1 MQTARYPIGMPDPND
16 DGGLPRGVRPTPARS
31 GVTALPLPLGT
42 RAALRGIGAVVRRA
56 AALPVRRKAAEP
68 ILPLGTA
75 ISGVDLV
82 ALGGASLLVR
92 WPAPLTIGYALIA
105 FLILGGK
112 GTRSGRINP
121 RISDDMGFLLGR
133 LAIPLLVLAPLAAT
147 NPSNARAMF
156 IGPLAAALVLPGRAL
171 TYAVIRTAR
180 ARGLVAEPVLIVGA
194 GAVGVEV
201 AKTLD
206 EHPEYGLLPV
216 GFLDTFTDV
225 DSPFPVLGRPEQL
238 EHVVREFEVSRLIV
252 AFGATREPEMVKI
265 IRACDELPVEVHLVP
280 RFFELGVAPEG
291 SHTDDIWGIPL
302 VRLRRSALRS
312 AAWRTKRAFDLVM
325 GALLFAAFSP
335 VFAVAAI
342 AVRLSGP
349 GPIFFRQQRIGQR
362 GQVFDVLKF
371 RSMRENDDSDV
382 TWAVDGVDA
391 RVTPVG
397 RVLRRTGIDELPQL
411 LNVLRGEMS
420 LVGPRPERPFFV
432 ARFGEEVPR
441 YSDRHRVP
449 VGITGWAQVHGL
461 RGDTSI
467 PERVRLDN
475 HYVEHWSLWT
485 DIVIVVRTVKTL
497 FRHGGEE
504 VT

>member
-1 MQTARYPIGMPDPND
+1 VE
-16 DGGLPRGVRPTPARS
+16 PR
-31 GVTALPLPLGT
+31 
-42 RAALRGIGAVVRRA
+42 
-56 AALPVRRKAAEP
+56 
-68 ILPLGTA
+68 LPLGTA
-75 ISGVDLV
+75 ISGVDLM
-82 ALGGASLLVR
+82 ALGASSLLVR
-92 WPAPLTIGYALIA
+92 WPAPLTIGYAVLA
-105 FLILGGK
+105 FLLLGGM

-121 RISDDMGFLLGR
+121 RVADDMGFLLGR
-133 LAIPLLVLAPLAAT
+133 LAIPLLALAPFAAS
-147 NPSNARAMF
+147 NPANARAMF
-156 IGPLAAALVLPGRAL
+156 IGPLAAALVIPGRAI
-171 TYAVIRTAR
+171 TYGVIRTAR
-180 ARGLVAEPVLIVGA
+180 ARGLVAEPVLIIGA

-216 GFLDTFTDV
+216 GFLDSFTDV

-238 EHVVREFEVSRLIV
+238 EHVVREFEVSRVIV

-265 IRACDELPVEVHLVP
+265 LRACDELPVEVHLVP

-325 GALLFAAFSP
+325 GSLLFAVLSP
-335 VFAVAAI
+335 VFALAAV

-349 GPIFFRQQRIGQR
+349 GPVFFRQQRIGQR
-362 GQVFDVLKF
+362 GQLFDVLKF

-382 TWAVDGVDA
+382 TWAVDGVDG

-397 RVLRRTGIDELPQL
+397 RLLRRTGIDELPQL

-432 ARFGEEVPR
+432 ARFGEEVAR
-441 YSDRHRVP
+441 YADRHRVP
-449 VGITGWAQVHGL
+449 VGITGWAQIHGL

-467 PERVRLDN
+467 PERIRLDN

-485 DIVIVVRTVKTL
+485 DIVIVARTVKTL
-497 FRHGGEE
+497 FRRDREE

>member
-1 MQTARYPIGMPDPND
+1 MQTARYPIGMPDPDD
-16 DGGLPRGVRPTPARS
+16 DGRLPRGVEPSPDR
-31 GVTALPLPLGT
+31 GGITALPLPTGPRTALWGLGT
-42 RAALRGIGAVVRRA
+42 VVRRA
-56 AALPVRRKAAEP
+56 LPVQRKAAEP

-75 ISGVDLV
+75 ISGVDLM
-82 ALGGASLLVR
+82 ALGAASLLVR
-92 WPAPLTIGYALIA
+92 WPAPLTIGYALLA
-105 FLILGGK
+105 FLSLGGM

-121 RISDDMGFLLGR
+121 RLADDMGFLLGR
-133 LAIPLLVLAPLAAT
+133 LAIPLLALAPFAAS
-147 NPSNARAMF
+147 NLENARAMV
-156 IGPLAAALVLPGRAL
+156 IGPLAAALVIPGRAL

-194 GAVGVEV
+194 GAIGVEV
-201 AKTLD
+201 ARTLD
-206 EHPEYGLLPV
+206 EHPEYGLLPI

-225 DSPFPVLGRPEQL
+225 DSRFPLLGSPEQL
-238 EHVVREFEVSRLIV
+238 ERVVREFEVSRIIV
-252 AFGATREPEMVKI
+252 AFGATREPEMVNI
-265 IRACDELPVEVHLVP
+265 LRACDGLPVEVHLVP
-280 RFFELGVAPEG
+280 RFFELGVAPQG

-302 VRLRRSALRS
+302 VRLRRSALRTT
-312 AAWRTKRAFDLVM
+312 AWRTKRAFDLVV
-325 GALLFAAFSP
+325 GTLLFVALSPLFALAAL
-335 VFAVAAI
+335 

-362 GQVFDVLKF
+362 GQVFEVLKF
-371 RSMRENDDSDV
+371 RSMRENADSDE
-382 TWAVDGVDA
+382 TWAVDGVDG
-391 RVTPVG
+391 RITPVG
-397 RVLRRTGIDELPQL
+397 RVLRRTGIDEVPQL

-420 LVGPRPERPFFV
+420 LVGPRPERPFYV

-441 YSDRHRVP
+441 YADRHRVP

-467 PERVRLDN
+467 PERIRLDN

-497 FRHGGEE
+497 FRRDGEE